1 MLRSCCRPLNPSG
14 GKDGGWWSA
23 VMSFLRHSGR
33 LVHGTEVGREV
44 GRWVGGVLAE
54 VWRERLGL
62 LEIC

>member
-1 MLRSCCRPLNPSG
+1 
-14 GKDGGWWSA
+14 
-23 VMSFLRHSGR
+23 MSFLRHSGR

-54 VWRERLGL
+54 VWRERLVL